1 MRRRPIYFYISPK
14 LIKCPKLI
22 KLLLIVFLI
31 IGLFVLVEKNL
42 QETILT
48 VANAKAVQAATE
60 TISQSVAAKIAD
72 TVDYRELIHTV
83 QDSSGRVVLMQANTV
98 MLNKIAADTT
108 LEVQKRLRE
117 MSNERFNIPL
127 GQAFGSKILASF
139 GPLIRVTIVPV
150 GTVQVKVL
158 DDFVEAGI
166 NQTKHRLL
174 LDIKSRVRVVIP
186 LASSEAVVETK
197 VPITETI
204 IVGEVPQTYIK
215 LNPSK

>member
-14 LIKCPKLI
+14 LIKF
-22 KLLLIVFLI
+22 LLIVFLI
-31 IGLFVLVEKNL
+31 IGVFIFVEKNL

-48 VANAKAVQAATE
+48 VANARAVQAATE
-60 TISQSVAAKIAD
+60 TINQAVATKVAD
-72 TVDYRELIHTV
+72 NVDYRELIYTV
-83 QDSSGRVVLMQANTV
+83 QDSNGRVVLMQANTV
-98 MLNKIAADTT
+98 KLNKIAADTT
-108 LEVQKRLRE
+108 LEVQRRLRE
-117 MSNERFNIPL
+117 LGNERFNIPL

-139 GPLIRVTIVPV
+139 GPLIRITIVPV

-174 LDIKSRVRVVIP
+174 LDIKARVRVVIP
-186 LASSEAVVETK
+186 LASSEAVVETR
-197 VPITETI
+197 VPLTETI

-215 LNPSK
+215 LNPGK